1 MAKLTKRFRAAQ
13 EAADLIK
20 EYTVAE
26 AVDALAKLPKAN
38 FDETVELSMK
48 LLVDPRKGDEMV
60 RGTVMLP
67 HGSGKTVR
75 VLAFTTDVDAAIAAG
90 ATTAGLGDVIEKIQG
105 GWLDFD
111 VAVATPDAMKEVR
124 KIARVL
130 GPKGMMPNPKAGTVS
145 PNIEKA
151 IKEVMAGRVEYKLDK
166 SATLGV
172 GVGKRSFSIDQVVEN
187 LNTIIDAVGK
197 ARPVG
202 FKGRYIHSAT
212 ISATMTPGLKL
223 AGSEFPKF

>member
-13 EAADLIK
+13 EAADLSK

-75 VLAFTTDVDAAIAAG
+75 VLAFTTDPMRLLLLARLLRVSEISSRRSKVDG
-90 ATTAGLGDVIEKIQG
+90 
-105 GWLDFD
+105 
-111 VAVATPDAMKEVR
+111 
-124 KIARVL
+124 
-130 GPKGMMPNPKAGTVS
+130 
-145 PNIEKA
+145 
-151 IKEVMAGRVEYKLDK
+151 
-166 SATLGV
+166 
-172 GVGKRSFSIDQVVEN
+172 SI
-187 LNTIIDAVGK
+187 
-197 ARPVG
+197 
-202 FKGRYIHSAT
+202 S
-212 ISATMTPGLKL
+212 M
-223 AGSEFPKF
+223 